1 MLDSSKMRASASS
14 SANDR
19 TTRTP
24 ARLARTRSLILPMA
38 SWFSRLA
45 RNIRDEKKRVTIIRS
60 GSVTSD
66 ANVRRTEIVVI
77 T

>member
-1 MLDSSKMRASASS
+1 
-14 SANDR
+14 
-19 TTRTP
+19 
-24 ARLARTRSLILPMA
+24 MA